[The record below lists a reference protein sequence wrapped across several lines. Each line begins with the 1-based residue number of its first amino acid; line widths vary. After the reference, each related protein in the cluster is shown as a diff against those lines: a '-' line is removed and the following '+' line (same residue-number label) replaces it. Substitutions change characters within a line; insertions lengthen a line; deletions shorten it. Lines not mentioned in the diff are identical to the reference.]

1 MNFQV
6 IRNICGQV
14 LKFEVGFMTLSFIVA
29 LSYREYK
36 SAAVFAGVIIVM
48 AVLSFLLTR
57 RKPENNA
64 FFAKEGVLTVSLSWI
79 IISFFGAMPFLI
91 SGTIPSFIDS
101 LFESISGFTTTGA
114 SILTDVESL
123 DRSMLFW
130 RSFTHWIGG
139 MGVLMFV
146 VAILPMAGA
155 DPLHMMRAESPGPMK
170 GKLVPKAQQ
179 TAKILYMIYIG
190 MTLLQTILLLAGGMP
205 LFDSVV
211 HTLGT
216 AGTGGFSIKNRS
228 IGAYNSAYI
237 DGVITVF
244 MILYGVNFSAF
255 FLLLTRQ
262 FKKFLTHEELRV
274 YIGILL
280 AAMLIITINITGTV
294 YRTVL
299 ESFRYASFQVAS
311 LMTTTG
317 YATAN
322 YDKWPTLSKFIL
334 ILLMYIGACAGST
347 GGGIKVSRIIIMF
360 KTLKRQA
367 LRILHPK
374 SVSLVKLDGMPID
387 ESVSQGTSV
396 FIIAIVII
404 SAVSVLIVSVEGFDM
419 ETSASAVA
427 ACISNIGPGLGMV
440 SPVGNF
446 SSFSP
451 LSKIVLSL
459 NMLIGRLEVYPIL
472 LLLSPAI
479 WRRRSAK

>member
-1 MNFQV
+1 MNFQA

-14 LKFEVGFMTLSFIVA
+14 LKFEAGFMTLSLLVA
-29 LSYREYK
+29 LLYREYR
-36 SAAVFAGVIIVM
+36 SAAVFAGVIVVM
-48 AVLSFLLTR
+48 AALSLLLTR
-57 RKPENNA
+57 RKPESSA
-64 FFAKEGVLTVSLSWI
+64 FFAREGVITVSLSWV
-79 IISFFGAMPFLI
+79 IISLFGAMPFLL

-101 LFESISGFTTTGA
+101 LFESVSGFTTTGA
-114 SILTDVESL
+114 TILADVESV

-170 GKLVPKAQQ
+170 EKLVPKARQ
-179 TAKILYMIYIG
+179 TAKILYSIYIG
-190 MTLLQTILLLAGGMP
+190 MTLLQIILLLAGGMP

-211 HTLGT
+211 HTLAT
-216 AGTGGFSIKNRS
+216 AGTGGFSIKNAS
-228 IGAYNSAYI
+228 IGAYRSAYI
-237 DGVITVF
+237 DAVITIF
-244 MILYGVNFSAF
+244 MILFGINFSAY

-262 FKKFLTHEELRV
+262 FKRFLTQEELRW

-280 AAMLIITINITGTV
+280 VAMLIITVNLTGTV
-294 YRTVL
+294 YQTAT

-322 YDKWPTLSKFIL
+322 YDNWPTLSKWIL
-334 ILLMYIGACAGST
+334 MLIMYIGACAGST
-347 GGGIKVSRIIIMF
+347 GGGIKVSRIIIIL

-367 LRILHPK
+367 LRIIHPRA
-374 SVSLVKLDGMPID
+374 VSLVKLDGIPVD
-387 ESVSQGTSV
+387 ESVSYGTSV
-396 FIIAIVII
+396 FIIAIVLI
-404 SAVSVLIVSVEGFDM
+404 SAVSALIVSIDGFDM
-419 ETSASAVA
+419 ETSASAVV
-427 ACISNIGPGLGMV
+427 ACINNVGPGLGMV
-440 SPVGNF
+440 SPAGNF

-459 NMLIGRLEVYPIL
+459 DMLIGRLEVYPIL

-479 WRRRSAK
+479 WSKRLVI